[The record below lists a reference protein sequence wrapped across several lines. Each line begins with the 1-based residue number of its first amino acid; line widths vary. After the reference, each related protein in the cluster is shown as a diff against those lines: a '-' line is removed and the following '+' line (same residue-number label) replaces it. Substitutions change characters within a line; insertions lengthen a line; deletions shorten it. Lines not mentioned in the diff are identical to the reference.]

1 RQTRGWA
8 GEKTNGSG
16 DAIAGKLTRGGT
28 PQLQSRNRLP
38 SLDAAATGGRGLCAS
53 LLRRVGLGDV
63 AGAGVEALHH
73 LPVGHLPDHHP
84 PAIRPRPDPFPLPAQ
99 RHRLHPVG
107 TPPAPTDAGPPARS
121 PPPPR
126 ASRCSTAA
134 PSCPPPGWQ
143 AAAAS
148 G

>member
-84 PAIRPRPDPFPLPAQ
+84 ALI
-99 RHRLHPVG
+99 
-107 TPPAPTDAGPPARS
+107 
-121 PPPPR
+121 PPPPDHFALPAER
-126 ASRCSTAA
+126 PPVPQVR
-134 PSCPPPGWQ
+134 PPPESAPPPHPAPVPQ
-143 AAAAS
+143 
-148 G
+148 